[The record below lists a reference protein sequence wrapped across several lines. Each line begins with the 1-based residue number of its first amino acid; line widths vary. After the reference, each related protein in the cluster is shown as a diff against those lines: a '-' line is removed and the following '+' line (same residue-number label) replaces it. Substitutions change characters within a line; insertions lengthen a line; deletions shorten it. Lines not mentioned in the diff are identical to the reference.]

1 VRATVVL
8 LPSPLTGPVAWEPV
22 ADVLRAAGWDTV
34 VADLPEAVAAP
45 DDVVRAFRAALP
57 VDHDVV
63 LVPHSNAG
71 LYVPLLAAGVRHATC
86 VFVDAALPMTPASTR
101 LAPAPMLRFLAGLA
115 DDEGVL
121 PPWSRWWDE
130 ADLVR
135 LFPSDSWRERVRAA
149 EPRLPLSYFE
159 GSVRVPER
167 WAAGPCAYLAFGRT
181 YGDELA
187 LARRHGWPTEVIPG
201 GHLHLLHD
209 PQAVVDAILRLLAR
223 LASDPTGPR
232 TQG

>member
-45 DDVVRAFRAALP
+45 GDVVRAFRAALP

-149 EPRLPLSYFE
+149 EPRLPLSYFDE
-159 GSVRVPER
+159 SLPVP
-167 WAAGPCAYLAFGRT
+167 AGWDAMPCAYLAFGDTYAPERDDAVGRGWSVRT
-181 YGDELA
+181 MA
-187 LARRHGWPTEVIPG
+187 G
-201 GHLHLLHD
+201 GHLHMLVE
-209 PQAVVDAILRLLAR
+209 PESVADALEDLSPL
-223 LASDPTGPR
+223 
-232 TQG
+232 